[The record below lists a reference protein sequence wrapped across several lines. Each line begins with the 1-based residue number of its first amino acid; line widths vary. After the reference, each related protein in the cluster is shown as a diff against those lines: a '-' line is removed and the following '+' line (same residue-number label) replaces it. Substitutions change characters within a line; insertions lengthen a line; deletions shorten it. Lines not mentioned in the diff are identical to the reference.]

1 MKTKILSVGTN
12 VPGVRFTQDEA
23 ARILKVKGDKALRFF
38 KHPHISTRHLLFPE
52 DFKTGAGFAEET
64 PEQLREKFLNNALT
78 LTETAIEKAL
88 ANAGLKKTDIHY
100 IACVTSTAFIVPGL
114 SALLIEHL
122 KLPRNTQRVDIVGMG
137 CNAGLNGMN
146 TVSSWSKAH
155 PGKNALL
162 ICCELSSCIYT
173 VDEEENTALVNSL
186 FGDGISVA
194 VIRTDHAESPE
205 TPEIVQFQSYMIPDS
220 LECLRFNYAGD
231 RNRYNFYVDKKTP
244 SNLAASIMEPLQLLL
259 QENKLKME
267 DIKYWVLHTG
277 GDAILSGI
285 EKKLALSP
293 TALRHTRSVL
303 KDYGNI
309 SSGSFLFS
317 YARLMEEK
325 PAPGYGMMITMGPGL
340 TIETALLKWP

>member
-1 MKTKILSVGTN
+1 M
-12 VPGVRFTQDEA
+12 
-23 ARILKVKGDKALRFF
+23 
-38 KHPHISTRHLLFPE
+38 
-52 DFKTGAGFAEET
+52 
-64 PEQLREKFLNNALT
+64 
-78 LTETAIEKAL
+78 
-88 ANAGLKKTDIHY
+88 
-100 IACVTSTAFIVPGL
+100 ACVTSTAFIVPGL
-114 SALLIEHL
+114 SALMIEHM

-162 ICCELSSCIYT
+162 VCCELSSCIYT

-194 VIRTDHAESPE
+194 VLRTDDAESST

-220 LECLRFNYAGD
+220 LDCLRFNFVGD
-231 RNRYNFYVDKKTP
+231 KNRYNFYVDKKTP
-244 SNLAASIMEPLQLLL
+244 QNLASYIEAPLHQLFS
-259 QENKLKME
+259 ENKITMS
-267 DIKYWVLHTG
+267 DIKHFVFHTG
-277 GDAILSGI
+277 GDAILTGI
-285 EKKLALSP
+285 EKKLGLSN

-317 YARLMEEK
+317 YERLMEEK
-325 PAPGYGMMITMGPGL
+325 PVAGYGLMVTMGPGL
-340 TIETALLKWP
+340 TIETALLKWS